1 MASPENL
8 KSQKDAR
15 DARDAVR
22 VWADRRYAAIMSGS
36 KNSEGEACG
45 ARHDVKNPRL
55 NTSSRDNPER

>member
-45 ARHDVKNPRL
+45 TRHDVKNSQL
-55 NTSSRDNPER
+55 NTSGRVNQKR

>member
-1 MASPENL
+1 MANIENS
-8 KSQKDAR
+8 KSQR
-15 DARDAVR
+15 DAAYL
-22 VWADRRYAAIMSGS
+22 WADRRYTAVMSGS